1 MKAGVVSG
9 FDRLQPTPLRYCRRT
24 HRKGTEMELGLG
36 GKSALVVGA
45 GADVG
50 RATAISLAR
59 EGARVILVGRR
70 REALEGTARLVEAA
84 GGQAQVLPGDARDS
98 ADVKRVVA
106 EAQAAAGR
114 IDLMVNTV
122 GPYPYPENYPDVPEP
137 MYGNDASWA
146 EIFDNVF
153 MPAVRLSREVIP
165 LMKAAGSGS
174 VVHLAANSARYYKPN
189 TAQYAAMKS
198 ALVHATK
205 NWARDAAK
213 CGVRVNAV
221 LPGWIKIGRL
231 QERLDAAASSEG
243 RPVAEIEHDMVAAH
257 DNLFWSPRMGRPEEY
272 ADAIVFLLS
281 DRASYIN
288 GALLPVD
295 GGTPVW

>member
-1 MKAGVVSG
+1 M
-9 FDRLQPTPLRYCRRT
+9 D
-24 HRKGTEMELGLG
+24 LGLG
-36 GKSALVVGA
+36 GKFALVVGA

-50 RATAISLAR
+50 RAAAVSLGR
-59 EGARVILVGRR
+59 EGARVILVGRKPQTLA
-70 REALEGTARLVEAA
+70 ETAGLVEAA
-84 GGQAQVLPGDARDS
+84 GGQAHVLAADARDA
-98 ADVKRVVA
+98 ADVTRVVA
-106 EAQAAAGR
+106 EAVAVGGR

-122 GPYPYPENYPDVPEP
+122 GPYPLPEDYPDVPEP

-146 EIFDNVF
+146 KIFDNVF
-153 MPAVRLSREVIP
+153 MPAVRFSREVIP
-165 LMKAAGSGS
+165 RMKAQGAGA
-174 VVHLAANSARYYKPN
+174 VVHLAANSARYYNPT

-205 NWARDAAK
+205 NWARDAGK
-213 CGVRVNAV
+213 HGVRVNAV
-221 LPGWIKIGRL
+221 LPGWIKGATMQQRL
-231 QERLDAAASSEG
+231 AEAAAQAG
-243 RPVAEIEHDMVAAH
+243 RPVAEIERETVAAH
-257 DNLFWSPRMGRPEEY
+257 DNLFWSPRMGRTDEY

>member
-1 MKAGVVSG
+1 M
-9 FDRLQPTPLRYCRRT
+9 D
-24 HRKGTEMELGLG
+24 LGLN
-36 GKSALVVGA
+36 GKVALVVGA

-50 RATAISLAR
+50 RAAAVLLAR

-70 REALEGTARLVEAA
+70 REALEETARLAAA
-84 GGQAQVLPGDARDS
+84 GGAEALVLTCDARDPDQVTAS
-98 ADVKRVVA
+98 VA
-106 EAQAAAGR
+106 AAVAAAGR

-122 GPYPYPENYPDVPEP
+122 GPYPLPEDYPDVPEP

-146 EIFDNVF
+146 KIFDNVF
-153 MPAVRLSREVIP
+153 MPAVRFSREVIP
-165 LMKAAGSGS
+165 RMKAQGSGA
-174 VVHLAANSARYYKPN
+174 VVHLAANSARYYNPT

-205 NWARDAAK
+205 NWARDAGK
-213 CGVRVNAV
+213 HGVRVNAV
-221 LPGWIKIGRL
+221 LPGWIKGGGMQQRL
-231 QERLDAAASSEG
+231 AEAAARAG
-243 RPVAEIEHDMVAAH
+243 RPVADFERVMVAAH
-257 DNLFWSPRMGRPEEY
+257 DNLFWSPRMGRTDEY